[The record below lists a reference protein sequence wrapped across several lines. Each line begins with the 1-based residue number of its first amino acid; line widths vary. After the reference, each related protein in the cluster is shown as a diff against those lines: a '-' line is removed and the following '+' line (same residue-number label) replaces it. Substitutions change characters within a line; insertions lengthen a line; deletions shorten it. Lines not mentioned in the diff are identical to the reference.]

1 MSKIKIIFTEIN
13 QNKYEVKIQGNK
25 TVGRVL
31 DLYCE
36 KKGIQN
42 KNTKLF
48 MLNGKSIN
56 SSENYSKKIED
67 YIKKDNDSGK
77 LNILVCDI
85 IE

>member
-1 MSKIKIIFTEIN
+1 
-13 QNKYEVKIQGNK
+13 
-25 TVGRVL
+25 
-31 DLYCE
+31 
-36 KKGIQN
+36 
-42 KNTKLF
+42 